1 MPGRH
6 VDIVNVLIL
15 QHLLNGLLA
24 GAYYLLIAL
33 GLSLIF
39 SLGGI
44 VNLAHGAFY
53 AIGAYLAVTIG
64 AHLGFSGAAL
74 ISPVVVGLLGVVVE
88 RLLFRRFYK
97 KDPALSLLLTF
108 GLAMVAEQ
116 SLRMIFGAP
125 PLSWSIPQALR
136 GQLIVGDF
144 IYPYYRALIIAVAAL
159 CVGGL
164 WFLLQ
169 KTPFGRVVRAGVQSP
184 DMVGAL
190 GISLQPYM
198 AAVAFLGIGL
208 AGLAGV
214 MLAPIFA
221 IHPAMGAE
229 IITSAFVVV
238 VIGGL
243 GSFWGVVA
251 AALIVGVTKG
261 LVTAAGYPQYSE
273 AAIYLLMLVVLL
285 VRPRGLFGERIQ
297 RFE

>member
-1 MPGRH
+1 MQDGL
-6 VDIVNVLIL
+6 IVLFL

-53 AIGAYLAVTIG
+53 AIGAYLALSIG
-64 AHLGFSGAAL
+64 NQLGFTSAAIL
-74 ISPVVVGLLGVVVE
+74 SPLVVGCLGVVIE
-88 RLLFRRFYK
+88 RVLFRRFYK
-97 KDPALSLLLTF
+97 SDPALSLLLTF

-116 SLRMIFGAP
+116 VLRMVFGAA
-125 PLSWSIPQALR
+125 PLSWSIPPELR
-136 GQLIVGDF
+136 GQIFIGNFVYPRYRLLILSV
-144 IYPYYRALIIAVAAL
+144 AVL
-159 CVGGL
+159 CVVGL
-164 WFLLQ
+164 WLLLQ
-169 KTPFGRVVRAGVQSP
+169 RTPFGRVVRAGVQNP
-184 DMVGAL
+184 EMLGAL

-198 AAVAFLGIGL
+198 AAVAFLGVGL

-214 MLAPIFA
+214 MLAPIFS

-243 GSFWGVVA
+243 GSFWGVVLA
-251 AALIVGVTKG
+251 AVIVGVTKG
-261 LVTAAGYPQYSE
+261 VVTALGYPEQSE
-273 AAIYLLMLVVLL
+273 AAIYLLMLLVLL
-285 VRPRGLFGERIQ
+285 IRPRGLFGERIQ

>member
-1 MPGRH
+1 MQDGL
-6 VDIVNVLIL
+6 IVLFL

-53 AIGAYLAVTIG
+53 AIGAYLALTIG
-64 AHLGFSGAAL
+64 NQLGFTSAAIL
-74 ISPVVVGLLGVVVE
+74 SPLVVGALGVVIE
-88 RLLFRRFYK
+88 RVLFRRFYK
-97 KDPALSLLLTF
+97 SDPALSLLLTF

-116 SLRMIFGAP
+116 VLRMVFGAA
-125 PLSWSIPQALR
+125 PLSWSIPPELR
-136 GQLIVGDF
+136 GQVFIGDV
-144 IYPYYRALIIAVAAL
+144 IYPRYRLLILSVAVL
-159 CVGGL
+159 CVAGL
-164 WFLLQ
+164 WVLLQ
-169 KTPFGRVVRAGVQSP
+169 RTPFGRVVRAGVQNP
-184 DMVGAL
+184 EMLGAL

-198 AAVAFLGIGL
+198 AAVAFLGVGL

-214 MLAPIFA
+214 MLAPIFS

-243 GSFWGVVA
+243 GSFWGVVLA
-251 AALIVGVTKG
+251 AIIVGVTKG
-261 LVTAAGYPQYSE
+261 VVTALGYPEQSE
-273 AAIYLLMLVVLL
+273 AAIYLLMLLVLL
-285 VRPRGLFGERIQ
+285 IRPRGLFGERIQ

>member
-1 MPGRH
+1 MLL
-6 VDIVNVLIL
+6 V

-24 GAYYLLIAL
+24 GSYYLLIAL

-64 AHLGFSGAAL
+64 QHLGFTGAAL
-74 ISPVVVGLLGVVVE
+74 ISPIAVGLLGVLIE
-88 RLLFRRFYK
+88 RFLFRRFYK
-97 KDPALSLLLTF
+97 ADPSLSLLLTF

-125 PLSWSIPQALR
+125 PLSWSIPPELR
-136 GQLIVGDF
+136 GQVIIGDF
-144 IYPYYRALIIAVAAL
+144 VYPRYRFLILAVAIG
-159 CVGGL
+159 CVAGL
-164 WFLLQ
+164 WLLLR
-169 KTPFGRVVRAGVQSP
+169 KTPFGRVVRAGVQNP

-190 GISLQPYM
+190 GISLAPYM

-214 MLAPIFA
+214 MLAPIFT

-243 GSFWGVVA
+243 GSFWGAVVA
-251 AALIVGVTKG
+251 AIIVGLTKG
-261 LVTAAGYPQYSE
+261 AVTAAGFPQYSE
-273 AAIYLLMLVVLL
+273 AAIYLLMLLVLL

>member
-1 MPGRH
+1 MLF
-6 VDIVNVLIL
+6 I
-15 QHLLNGLLA
+15 QHLINGLLA

-64 AHLGFSGAAL
+64 AQLGFAGAAL
-74 ISPVVVGLLGVVVE
+74 ISPVLVGLLGVVIE

-97 KDPALSLLLTF
+97 VDPALSLLLTF

-125 PLSWSIPQALR
+125 PLSWSIPPALR
-136 GQLIVGDF
+136 GLIVVGDF
-144 IYPYYRALIIAVAAL
+144 IYPIYRALVLGVAVA
-159 CVGGL
+159 CVAGL
-164 WFLLQ
+164 WLLLQ
-169 KTPFGRVVRAGVQSP
+169 KTPFGRVVRAGVQNP
-184 DMVGAL
+184 DMVGAM
-190 GISLQPYM
+190 GISLAPYM
-198 AAVAFLGIGL
+198 AAVAFLGVGL

-214 MLAPIFA
+214 MLAPIFS
-221 IHPAMGAE
+221 IHPAMGAD

-243 GSFWGVVA
+243 GSFWGVVIA
-251 AALIVGVTKG
+251 AVIVGVTKG
-261 LVTAAGYPQYSE
+261 VVTAIGYPEYSE
-273 AAIYLLMLVVLL
+273 AAIYLLMLLVLL

>member
-1 MPGRH
+1 MQDGL
-6 VDIVNVLIL
+6 IVLFL

-53 AIGAYLAVTIG
+53 AIGAYLALTIG
-64 AHLGFSGAAL
+64 NQLGFTSAAIL
-74 ISPVVVGLLGVVVE
+74 SPLVVGALGVVIE
-88 RLLFRRFYK
+88 RVLFRRFYK
-97 KDPALSLLLTF
+97 SDPALSLLLTF

-116 SLRMIFGAP
+116 VLRMVFGAA
-125 PLSWSIPQALR
+125 PLSWSIPPELR
-136 GQLIVGDF
+136 GQVFIGDF
-144 IYPYYRALIIAVAAL
+144 IYPRYRLLILSVAVL
-159 CVGGL
+159 CVAGL
-164 WFLLQ
+164 WVLLQ
-169 KTPFGRVVRAGVQSP
+169 RTPFGRVVRAGVQNP
-184 DMVGAL
+184 EMLGAL

-198 AAVAFLGIGL
+198 AAVAFLGVGL

-214 MLAPIFA
+214 MLAPIFS

-243 GSFWGVVA
+243 GSFWGVVLA
-251 AALIVGVTKG
+251 AVIVGVTKG
-261 LVTAAGYPQYSE
+261 VVTALGYPEQSE
-273 AAIYLLMLVVLL
+273 AAIYLLMLLVLL
-285 VRPRGLFGERIQ
+285 IRPRGLFGERIQ

>member
-1 MPGRH
+1 M
-6 VDIVNVLIL
+6 LLL
-15 QHLLNGLLA
+15 QHVLNGLLA
-24 GAYYLLIAL
+24 GSYYLLIAL

-64 AHLGFSGAAL
+64 ERLGFTGAAL
-74 ISPVVVGLLGVVVE
+74 ISPVLVGILGVIVE

-97 KDPALSLLLTF
+97 ADPALSLLLTF

-116 SLRMIFGAP
+116 LLRMIFGAP
-125 PLSWSIPQALR
+125 PLSWSIPTELR
-136 GQLIVGDF
+136 GQVFLGEFVYPRYRLLI
-144 IYPYYRALIIAVAAL
+144 LAVAVL
-159 CVGGL
+159 CVAGMWL
-164 WFLLQ
+164 LLQ
-169 KTPFGRVVRAGVQSP
+169 KTPFGRVVRAGVQNP

-190 GISLQPYM
+190 GISLEPYM

-214 MLAPIFA
+214 MLAPVFT

-243 GSFWGVVA
+243 GSFWGVVLA
-251 AALIVGVTKG
+251 AIIVGVAKG
-261 LVTAAGYPQYSE
+261 LVTAAGFPQYSE
-273 AAIYLLMLVVLL
+273 AAIYGLMLLVLL
-285 VRPRGLFGERIQ
+285 LRPRGLFGERIL

>member
-1 MPGRH
+1 M
-6 VDIVNVLIL
+6 LFL

-39 SLGGI
+39 ALGGI

-64 AHLGFSGAAL
+64 QRLGFTGAAIL
-74 ISPVVVGLLGVVVE
+74 SPLAVGVLGLVVE

-97 KDPALSLLLTF
+97 VDPSLSLLLTF

-116 SLRMIFGAP
+116 ALRMIFGAP
-125 PLSWSIPQALR
+125 PLSWSIPPELR
-136 GQLIVGDF
+136 GQVIVGDF
-144 IYPYYRALIIAVAAL
+144 FYPRYRLLVLAVAVA
-159 CVGGL
+159 CVAGL

-169 KTPFGRVVRAGVQSP
+169 RTPFGRVVRAGVQNP

-190 GISLQPYM
+190 GISLAPYM

-214 MLAPIFA
+214 MLAPIFT

-243 GSFWGVVA
+243 GSFWGAVL
-251 AALIVGVTKG
+251 AALIVGVTKAA
-261 LVTAAGYPQYSE
+261 VTAAGYPEYSE
-273 AAIYLLMLVVLL
+273 AAIYLLMLLVLL
-285 VRPRGLFGERIQ
+285 ARPRGLFGERIQ

>member
-1 MPGRH
+1 M
-6 VDIVNVLIL
+6 LIL
-15 QHLLNGLLA
+15 QHLLNGLLS

-39 SLGGI
+39 ALGGI

-53 AIGAYLAVTIG
+53 AMGAYLAVTIG
-64 AHLGFSGAAL
+64 QHLGFTGAAL
-74 ISPVVVGLLGVVVE
+74 VSPVVVGLLGLVIE
-88 RLLFRRFYK
+88 RFLFRRFYK
-97 KDPALSLLLTF
+97 ADPALSLLLTF

-116 SLRMIFGAP
+116 LLRMTFGAP
-125 PLSWSIPQALR
+125 PLSWSIPQELR
-136 GQLIVGDF
+136 GQVIVGDF
-144 IYPYYRALIIAVAAL
+144 IYPRYRVLILAVAIA
-159 CVGGL
+159 CVAGL

-169 KTPFGRVVRAGVQSP
+169 RTPFGRVVRAGVQNP

-190 GISLQPYM
+190 GISLEPYM

-214 MLAPIFA
+214 MLAPIFT

-243 GSFWGVVA
+243 GSFWGAVI

-261 LVTAAGYPQYSE
+261 AVTAAGFPQYSE
-273 AAIYLLMLVVLL
+273 AAIYLLMLLVLL
-285 VRPRGLFGERIQ
+285 VRPRGLLGERIQ

>member
-1 MPGRH
+1 LLL
-6 VDIVNVLIL
+6 V
-15 QHLLNGLLA
+15 QQLLNGLLA

-64 AHLGFSGAAL
+64 RQLGFTGALL
-74 ISPVVVGLLGVVVE
+74 ISPVAVGILGVVVE
-88 RLLFRRFYK
+88 RLLLRRFYK
-97 KDPALSLLLTF
+97 ADPTLSLLLTF

-116 SLRMIFGAP
+116 ALRMIYGAP
-125 PLSWSIPQALR
+125 PLSWEIPQALR
-136 GQLIVGDF
+136 GQFVVGDF
-144 IYPYYRALIIAVAAL
+144 FYPKYRTLLICVAAG
-159 CVGGL
+159 CVIGL
-164 WFLLQ
+164 WVLLQ
-169 KTPFGRVVRAGVQSP
+169 RTPFGRVVRAGVQNP
-184 DMVGAL
+184 EMVGAL
-190 GISLQPYM
+190 GISLEPYM
-198 AAVAFLGIGL
+198 AAVAFIGIGL

-221 IHPAMGAE
+221 VHPAMGQE

-243 GSFWGVVA
+243 GSFWGVVIA
-251 AALIVGVTKG
+251 AVIVGMAKG
-261 LVTAAGYPQYSE
+261 AVTAMGYPQYSE
-273 AAIYLLMLVVLL
+273 AAIYLLMLLVLL
-285 VRPRGLFGERIQ
+285 LRPRGLLGERIA